1 MELILLEK
9 VQNLGDLGDRV
20 KVRNGYGRNWLL
32 PQGKALRAS
41 HENVETFEKRRA
53 DLEKGAQE
61 RLQTAQQRAEAARDL
76 RVTIKARVGSEGRLY
91 GSVGPHDVAEAVSAQ
106 GIEVKKSEVD
116 FRQTDGVIRQIGEYE
131 VMLVLHADVE
141 VPITVVVE
149 PES

>member
-32 PQGKALRAS
+32 PKGMALRAS
-41 HENVETFEKRRA
+41 RENVEAFEKRRA

-61 RLQTAQQRAEAARDL
+61 RVQTAQQRAEAARDL

-91 GSVGPHDVAEAVSAQ
+91 GSVGPHEVAEAVSAQ